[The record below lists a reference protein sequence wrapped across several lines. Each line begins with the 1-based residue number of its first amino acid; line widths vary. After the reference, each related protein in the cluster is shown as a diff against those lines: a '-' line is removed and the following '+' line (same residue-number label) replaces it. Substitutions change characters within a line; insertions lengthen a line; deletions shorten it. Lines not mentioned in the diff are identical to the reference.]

1 MGAVRVERCFAFVDL
16 CGFTA
21 YAERYGD
28 GAAVAALTA
37 LRTTLREV
45 AARRGVRVVKW
56 LGDGAMLSATEPAP
70 VVALVV
76 EVTARAEARG
86 VPLAVRAGLAAG
98 PVIMFEGDDYVGRP
112 PNVASRLCGAA
123 EPGGVLATPDVA
135 TAAPSW
141 VKVAARSAFDVPGL
155 DGPVETLRLE
165 VDPSLPRTRDPWC
178 GLDLPA
184 AVDLVGGDGRGESF
198 CSEACASAWADAH
211 LHPTPAS
218 T

>member
-1 MGAVRVERCFAFVDL
+1 VRVDRCFAFVDL

-21 YAERYGD
+21 YADRHGD

-76 EVTARAEARG
+76 ELTSRAEARG
-86 VPLAVRAGLAAG
+86 VPLSVRAGLAAG

-112 PNVASRLCGAA
+112 PNVASRLCGSA
-123 EPGGVLATPDVA
+123 EPDGVLATPDVA
-135 TAAPSW
+135 AGAPGW
-141 VKVAARSAFDVPGL
+141 VAATGPTAFVVPGL
-155 DGPVETLRLE
+155 DEPVDTARLQ
-165 VDPSLPRTRDPWC
+165 VDPSGPRAHDPCC

-184 AVDLVGGDGRGESF
+184 GAVLLDAEGRGESF
-198 CSEACASAWADAH
+198 CSEACASTWADAH
-211 LHPTPAS
+211 RRPAPAS

>member
-1 MGAVRVERCFAFVDL
+1 VRVDRCFAFVDL

-21 YAERYGD
+21 YAERHGD

-37 LRTTLREV
+37 LRTVLRES

-56 LGDGAMLSATEPAP
+56 LGDGAMLSATEPGP

-86 VPLAVRAGLAAG
+86 IPLAVRAGLAAG

-112 PNVASRLCGAA
+112 PNVASRLCGSA
-123 EPGGVLATPDVA
+123 EPDGVLATPDVA
-135 TAAPSW
+135 AGAPRW
-141 VKVAARSAFDVPGL
+141 VAATEPTALLVSGL
-155 DGPVETLRLE
+155 GEPVEAVHLR
-165 VDPSLPRTRDPWC
+165 VDPSGPRAHDPCC

-184 AVDLVGGDGRGESF
+184 DAGLVGGDDRGESF
-198 CSEACASAWADAH
+198 CSEACATAWADSRGRPA
-211 LHPTPAS
+211 PAS